1 MGIAHRPIPK
11 NCIDQIRCPAIQGM
25 PRETVHMLHD
35 SLVGLV
41 YLRRS
46 IEHTQLHVDR
56 SLDAVRE
63 CEKLLHR
70 LRMEGF

>member
-1 MGIAHRPIPK
+1 
-11 NCIDQIRCPAIQGM
+11 M